1 MKKDFQIFDA
11 MIVTLGKNFQIEY
24 FSDSKLL
31 GMTQ

>member
-31 GMTQ
+31 GMRQ